1 MDLKSS
7 VSPSTQLITSTA
19 FSRVRSRPTF
29 PVQGP
34 PKYELVI
41 NLKSA
46 KALRLDVPPDAARPH
61 RRGDRIAVFLL
72 RCVCPL
78 LAHRV
83 DSRQRST
90 SVAFGA
96 KRTLTEPRLRPGELR
111 PC

>member
-78 LAHRV
+78 LAQSGQI
-83 DSRQRST
+83 DT
-90 SVAFGA
+90 SAVCLLSGV
-96 KRTLTEPRLRPGELR
+96 KRTLPSKARILNPKKI
-111 PC
+111 

>member
-46 KALRLDVPPDAARPH
+46 KALRLDMPPDAARPH

-78 LAHRV
+78 LAAGSTGHCNTA
-83 DSRQRST
+83 RSL
-90 SVAFGA
+90 SAGVSKPKVFRG
-96 KRTLTEPRLRPGELR
+96 R
-111 PC
+111 